1 MQRFNLSAWAIT
13 HRALILFMMI
23 VLAGAG
29 IYLLAALVALLA
41 FRPTD

>member
-23 VLAGAG
+23 ILAGAG
-29 IYLLAALVALLA
+29 IYSYLNLG
-41 FRPTD
+41 

>member
-13 HRALILFMMI
+13 HRTLILFAMI

-29 IYLLAALVALLA
+29 IYSYLNLGRAEARL
-41 FRPTD
+41 